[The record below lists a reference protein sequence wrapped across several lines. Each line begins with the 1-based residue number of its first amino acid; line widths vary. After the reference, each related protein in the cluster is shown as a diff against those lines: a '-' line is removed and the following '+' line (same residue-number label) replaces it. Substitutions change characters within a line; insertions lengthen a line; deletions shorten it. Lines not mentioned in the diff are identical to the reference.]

1 MITMRAR
8 PMRLIRHIRF
18 LVALLALAVALAGPG
33 AGLAATTLRAA
44 PMPCHES
51 ASATDAMSAPLA
63 ATAGKVDPAARHLC
77 CVLAQIVAPLLV
89 ASELEPRLWH
99 VATRAVPGGSLPIGR
114 VPAIPVP
121 PPRPA

>member
-8 PMRLIRHIRF
+8 PMRLIRHLRF
-18 LVALLALAVALAGPG
+18 IVALLALAVALAGPG

-51 ASATDAMSAPLA
+51 ASATDAMGASVAAPV
-63 ATAGKVDPAARHLC
+63 GKLDPASRHLC

-89 ASELEPRLWH
+89 APALEPPLWH
-99 VATRAVPGGSLPIGR
+99 VATRAVPGAALLFGR

>member
-1 MITMRAR
+1 
-8 PMRLIRHIRF
+8 MRLIRHLRF
-18 LVALLALAVALAGPG
+18 IVALLALAVALAGPG
-33 AGLAATTLRAA
+33 AGLAATSLRAA

-51 ASATDAMSAPLA
+51 VSDAAAVTAPHA
-63 ATAGKVDPAARHLC
+63 ATADKLDSASRHLC

-89 ASELEPRLWH
+89 APTLEPPLWQ
-99 VATRAVPGGSLPIGR
+99 VATRAVPGASLLIGR